1 VIFLLPPAAA
11 VALVAAGKAGSGVL
25 LRGHPVKAAFNVAQ
39 WSAAASVGAATF
51 NLLRPPGPPTH
62 RQIPALL
69 AALLTVSV
77 VNQAAV
83 AGVAWLDQGGPL
95 RRVLQETG
103 AGAWLGWLLVG
114 VNLAFGVLF
123 AATVCWL
130 PLATPLL
137 LVPLALL
144 HWASRAY
151 ADLRVD
157 RARLDGMQRATH
169 ALAGPMDPREAV
181 PDFLVEMRRCF
192 ESERSP
198 SWWWSWTGAV
208 WCTAAATSRR
218 ATSSGSRR
226 PARRPWRPR

>member
-25 LRGHPVKAAFNVAQ
+25 LRRHPVKAAFNVAQ

-69 AALLTVSV
+69 TVSV

-103 AGAWLGWLLVG
+103 AGRGWG
-114 VNLAFGVLF
+114 G
-123 AATVCWL
+123 CWS
-130 PLATPLL
+130 T
-137 LVPLALL
+137 
-144 HWASRAY
+144 
-151 ADLRVD
+151 
-157 RARLDGMQRATH
+157 
-169 ALAGPMDPREAV
+169 
-181 PDFLVEMRRCF
+181 
-192 ESERSP
+192 
-198 SWWWSWTGAV
+198 
-208 WCTAAATSRR
+208 
-218 ATSSGSRR
+218 
-226 PARRPWRPR
+226 